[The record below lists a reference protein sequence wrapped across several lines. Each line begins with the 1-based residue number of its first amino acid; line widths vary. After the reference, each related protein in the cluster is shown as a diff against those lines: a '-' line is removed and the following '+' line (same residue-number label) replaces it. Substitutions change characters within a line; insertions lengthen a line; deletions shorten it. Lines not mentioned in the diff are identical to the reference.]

1 MMTLSCF
8 EHKMQFYCVKMEFQK
23 IANFLNTTP
32 DHKEQ
37 KQDLLLKSV
46 LKFMIKQKKI
56 ITVLINRLEPKH
68 QC

>member
-1 MMTLSCF
+1 
-8 EHKMQFYCVKMEFQK
+8 MEFQK

-37 KQDLLLKSV
+37 KQDLLLKSG

-56 ITVLINRLEPKH
+56 ITVLINKLEPKH